1 MKTIKAMGALLLFF
15 VSTFTHAIEHQ
26 SCEIKHNNVTIDIT
40 NEYYITVLCNKAYT
54 SYYSDLD
61 RIPYLVTENV
71 TRSNL
76 SQKEPRTNDFRPDL
90 RLPPKLRSTL
100 KDYYRSGYDRG
111 HMAPAGD
118 TNDHETI
125 SESFLLSNM
134 TPQNP
139 ELNRTLWKNIE
150 NYARIKA
157 NLNGQAFVITGVTFN
172 HCLVEE
178 KLQNR
183 VAVPDKYFKIIL
195 SGGKIDSFMVDNI
208 HPRTLKIH
216 EYRTDLKTINE
227 KLCGIRIK
235 VE

>member
-1 MKTIKAMGALLLFF
+1 MKFIKTLGALLLLFL
-15 VSTFTHAIEHQ
+15 STTTQAINHQ
-26 SCEIKHNNVTIDIT
+26 SCEIGHKNIAIDIT

-61 RIPYLVTENV
+61 RIPYLVTENI
-71 TRSNL
+71 RNSDL

-100 KDYYRSGYDRG
+100 KDYYKSGYDRG

-157 NLNGQAFVITGVTFN
+157 NLNGQAFVITGVIFN

-178 KLQNR
+178 KLQGR

-195 SGGKIDSFMVDNI
+195 SGGVIDAFIVDNI
-208 HPRTLKIH
+208 YPRTIKIH
-216 EYRTDLKTINE
+216 EYRTDIKTINE
-227 KLCGIRIK
+227 KLCGIEIRVK
-235 VE
+235 

>member
-1 MKTIKAMGALLLFF
+1 MKTIKVFGALLLLF
-15 VSTFTHAIEHQ
+15 VSTITHAIDHQ
-26 SCEIKHNNVTIDIT
+26 SCEIGHKNVNIDIT
-40 NEYYITVLCNKAYT
+40 NEYYMTVLCNKAYT
-54 SYYSDLD
+54 SYYSDID
-61 RIPYLVTENV
+61 RIPYLVTENI
-71 TRSNL
+71 TNSNL

-90 RLPPKLRSTL
+90 RLPPKARSIL

-118 TNDHETI
+118 TNNHETI

-157 NLNGQAFVITGVTFN
+157 NLNGQAFVITGVIFN
-172 HCLVEE
+172 HCLVEQ
-178 KLQNR
+178 KLQSR

-195 SGGKIDSFMVDNI
+195 SGGMIDAFMVDNI
-208 HPRTLKIH
+208 YPRTIKIH
-216 EYRTDLKTINE
+216 EYRTDIKTINE

>member
-1 MKTIKAMGALLLFF
+1 MKTIKVFGALLLLF
-15 VSTFTHAIEHQ
+15 VSTITHAIDHQ
-26 SCEIKHNNVTIDIT
+26 SCEIGHKNVNIDIT
-40 NEYYITVLCNKAYT
+40 NEYYMTVLCNKAYT
-54 SYYSDLD
+54 SYYSDID
-61 RIPYLVTENV
+61 RIPYLVTENI
-71 TRSNL
+71 TNLNL

-90 RLPPKLRSTL
+90 RLPTKFRSTL

-172 HCLVEE
+172 HCLVEQ
-178 KLQNR
+178 KLQSR

-195 SGGKIDSFMVDNI
+195 SGGMIDAFMVDNVY
-208 HPRTLKIH
+208 PRTIKIH
-216 EYRTDLKTINE
+216 EYRTDIKTINE